1 MGPQRFKPAGG
12 ACLGAGVGGARWVAR
27 VVVGMLVSTPAQSSW
42 QLGCL
47 VPGTGGHQF
56 KVGELPFLC
65 PFSVWLL
72 CRLLPLVPNAFSA
85 DWMGLEGLGGSFK
98 PSFKI
103 YLCIYG
109 SRLVG
114 TLVLRLEIESMHS
127 AVKAPNL
134 NHWTA
139 KKFPLLGRIL
149 YLFLGQES
157 MGLGGGTC
165 LTCSWLFIFGMSMK
179 TKEAHPENTEGTDD

>member
-1 MGPQRFKPAGG
+1 MPGGLHVWLLGRWFLPQPGAPCNWNACCPGTWRAPVQGGG
-12 ACLGAGVGGARWVAR
+12 A
-27 VVVGMLVSTPAQSSW
+27 P
-42 QLGCL
+42 
-47 VPGTGGHQF
+47 
-56 KVGELPFLC
+56 LPPN

-72 CRLLPLVPNAFSA
+72 CCLLPLVPIAFSA

-98 PSFKI
+98 PSFKF
-103 YLCIYG
+103 YFCFYG

-114 TLVLRLEIESMHS
+114 ILVVRLGIEPMHS

-139 KKFPLLGRIL
+139 KNFPLLGRIL
-149 YLFLGQES
+149 SLFLGKDS

-179 TKEAHPENTEGTDD
+179 TKEAHPETTEGTDD

>member
-1 MGPQRFKPAGG
+1 MGCTCGCWDAGFYPSPEHL
-12 ACLGAGVGGARWVAR
+12 ATW
-27 VVVGMLVSTPAQSSW
+27 MLVAPALACTSSRW
-42 QLGCL
+42 GSS
-47 VPGTGGHQF
+47 PSS
-56 KVGELPFLC
+56 C

-72 CRLLPLVPNAFSA
+72 CCLLSLAPIAFSA

-103 YLCIYG
+103 YLCFYG

-114 TLVLRLEIESMHS
+114 ILVLRLGIEPMHS
-127 AVKAPNL
+127 AVKAPKL

-139 KKFPLLGRIL
+139 KKSPPLGRIL
-149 YLFLGQES
+149 SLFLGKDS

-179 TKEAHPENTEGTDD
+179 TKEAHPETTGRADD